1 MKRLFYWLA
10 AHAAALFAM
19 LLFAALPGMFF
30 YAYSTLAVVS
40 TIFLVL
46 NLPLIGLVEHGYY
59 SREQMVG
66 HIERLLMNVIWIGLA
81 QLIALLLFNAE
92 GKPVLLIVLHVLN
105 VAISLTFYDLMPNRF
120 MEAMKTLLGR

>member
-10 AHAAALFAM
+10 AHTAALFAL
-19 LLFAALPGMFF
+19 LLFAALSGLLF
-30 YAYSTLAVVS
+30 YAYSTLVVVS
-40 TIFLVL
+40 TILLVL

-81 QLIALLLFNAE
+81 QLIALLFFNAE
-92 GKPVLLIVLHVLN
+92 SKPILIIVIQVLN
-105 VAISLTFYDLMPNRF
+105 VAILLTFYDLLPNRA
-120 MEAMKTLLGR
+120 MEVMKTLLGR